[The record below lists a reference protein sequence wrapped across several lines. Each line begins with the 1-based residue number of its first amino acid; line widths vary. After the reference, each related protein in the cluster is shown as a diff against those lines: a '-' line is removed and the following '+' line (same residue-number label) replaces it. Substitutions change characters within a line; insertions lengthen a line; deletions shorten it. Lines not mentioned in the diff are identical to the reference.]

1 MGPRSKAPGKRAIA
15 RRRKTM
21 RPKARRLAK
30 AASRSC
36 VAQVKPT
43 IKRLT
48 RALNEAAEQQKATS
62 EVLRVISTYPGDL
75 EPVFATLLANA
86 VRVCGANNGA
96 INRWD
101 GDALHLIAT
110 HNMPPAYTEL
120 RRRTPYRPH
129 QYSASA
135 RMLATKACVHIADL
149 AADKSYAT
157 CNPPTVAAVETAGVR
172 TILAVPM
179 LKENELIGSLTVG
192 RNEVRPF
199 TDKQIELVENFAT
212 KAVIAIENAR
222 LLHEFRETV
231 QQQSAVAKVL
241 HAITGSSGD
250 LKLVFDTVL
259 ENARSLCDAEF
270 GNIYRWDGDALHL
283 IASQNTPAAFA
294 EYRQRGPF
302 HPTATSLIGR
312 MVRTQTVTHV
322 IDAADNLDYTERR
335 DPSLVAAV
343 DLGGVRTYLAVPM
356 LKEGELIGALT
367 VFRHH
372 VRPFTDKQIALIS
385 SFADQVSIAIENARL
400 LHELRETLQQQA
412 AAADVLDVISRST
425 FDLQAVLDMLIE
437 LAVRLCDADLGAI
450 HRERDANYRSVA
462 VYGGPPGHK
471 EAARRVAFEPG
482 QGSVLGRT
490 MIERKPVHVA
500 DVLADPHYALGA
512 EQQRLGYR
520 TVLGVPLLR
529 EGTPIGVI
537 VLMRL
542 AVRPF
547 SARQIEL
554 VQSFAAQAIIAI
566 ENTRLLTQL
575 RQRTDELGR
584 SVAELQR
591 ERNNKLMNLEAMAAS
606 ISHEVRQ
613 PLAGIASNGGAALR
627 FLRLVPPNLDEA
639 RSALNSMVGDSHR
652 ASQVFDN
659 LGALFGKAGQ
669 QHEPLDLN
677 ELAADVLKML
687 RHDLQTHAVRVQAA
701 LAPGLPLVAG
711 HRGQLQ
717 EVLINLVRNAIEAM
731 DTVAGDRR
739 MLHLRTQRHSDNAIL
754 VAVEDSG
761 PGIAGEQLEDI
772 FDAFVT
778 TKPNGMGLGLAI
790 CRMIIERHA
799 GKLSASPAHPRG
811 CIFQAVLPCAPSAV
825 AEGITQP

>member
-1 MGPRSKAPGKRAIA
+1 MAPRSKTPGERAIVRGRKTIKPKRPKP
-15 RRRKTM
+15 RRR
-21 RPKARRLAK
+21 AE
-30 AASRSC
+30 AASRSS
-36 VAQVKPT
+36 VAHT
-43 IKRLT
+43 KRAAARLS
-48 RALNEAAEQQKATS
+48 RALDEAAEQQQATS
-62 EVLRVISTYPGDL
+62 EVLRIISTYPGDL

-86 VRVCGANNGA
+86 VRVCDANNGA

-101 GDALHLIAT
+101 GEVLHLVAT

-120 RRRTPYRPH
+120 RGRTPYRPDAH
-129 QYSASA
+129 SVSA

-157 CNPPTVAAVETAGVR
+157 RNPPTVAAVETAGVR
-172 TILAVPM
+172 TALAVPM
-179 LKENELIGSLTVG
+179 LKDNELIGSLTVG

-199 TDKQIELVENFAT
+199 TAKQIALVENFAT

-222 LLHEFRETV
+222 LLHELRETV

-241 HAITGSSGD
+241 HAITGSFGD
-250 LKLVFDTVL
+250 LALVFDTVL

-270 GNIYRWDGDALHL
+270 GNIYRWDGDALHVV
-283 IASQNTPAAFA
+283 AAQNTPAAFA
-294 EYRQRGPF
+294 EYRKRGPF
-302 HPTATSLIGR
+302 RPTATSLIGR
-312 MVRTQTVTHV
+312 MVRTKTVTHV
-322 IDAADNLDYTERR
+322 VDAADNVDYTERR

-356 LKEGELIGALT
+356 LKEGELIGAVT
-367 VFRHH
+367 VFRRH
-372 VRPFTDKQIALIS
+372 VSPFTGKQIALIS

-400 LHELRETLQQQA
+400 LQELQQTLQQQA

-450 HRERDANYRSVA
+450 HREQEENYRTVA
-462 VYGGPPGHK
+462 VYGGPPGHR
-471 EAARRVAFEPG
+471 EAARSVPFEPG
-482 QGSVLGRT
+482 HGSVLGRT
-490 MIERKPVHVA
+490 MLERKPVHVA
-500 DVLADPHYALGA
+500 DVLADPHYALGE
-512 EQQRLGYR
+512 EQQKLGYR

-529 EGTPIGVI
+529 EGSPIGVI

-542 AVRPF
+542 SVRPF
-547 SARQIEL
+547 SGRQIAL

-566 ENTRLLTQL
+566 ENTRLLTEL

-584 SVAELQR
+584 SVTELER
-591 ERNNKLMNLEAMAAS
+591 ERNNKLMNLQAMAAS

-613 PLAGIASNGGAALR
+613 PLAGIVSNGGAALR
-627 FLRLVPPNLDEA
+627 FLRRVPPDLDEA
-639 RSALNSMVGDSHR
+639 RSALNSIVRDSHR

-659 LGALFGKAGQ
+659 LAALFGKAEQ
-669 QHEPLDLN
+669 QHVPINLN
-677 ELAADVLKML
+677 ELAAGVLEML
-687 RHDLQTHAVRVQAA
+687 RSDLKARAVSVQTA
-701 LAPGLPLVAG
+701 LAPELPLVLG

-731 DTVAGDRR
+731 DTVADGRR
-739 MLHLRTQRHSDNAIL
+739 LLQLRTECHDDRAIL
-754 VAVEDSG
+754 LAVEDSG
-761 PGIAGEQLEDI
+761 PGIDGDELDGI

-799 GKLSASPAHPRG
+799 GNLSASPAHPRG
-811 CIFQAVLPCAPSAV
+811 CIFRVMLPCAS
-825 AEGITQP
+825 